1 MFLSHAHVGLI
12 EHRIRYSI
20 HWSVIH
26 VLFNTH
32 LCAITSISTVTDFS
46 PWCRIQ
52 DDLAGLTIQFATS
65 LKICTCL
72 NHRKSIHPIESMA
85 TRRPK
90 SRVCR
95 SGPAWMRCKW
105 SSARRSWRK
114 APMGNQEETQG
125 KTWFKPWGTPRFHGL
140 NKLRTCWEHVKTWWF
155 DVVCRLS

>member
-1 MFLSHAHVGLI
+1 LLPFFRSCKRQHPWLRKTTKVHKECVISRFWNPNTCLNLMFLSHAHVGLI

-32 LCAITSISTVTDFS
+32 LCAINSISTITDFS

-105 SSARRSWRK
+105 SSARRS
-114 APMGNQEETQG
+114 
-125 KTWFKPWGTPRFHGL
+125 
-140 NKLRTCWEHVKTWWF
+140 
-155 DVVCRLS
+155 